1 MSTPAACPSIRP
13 GHARVE
19 AVGRR
24 PVILVDLPPNLAFA
38 GFSAAGIVL
47 GLVFLVRG
55 FGAYRAA
62 GRITG
67 TSVSRISSMAV
78 GEVLVSGTAEP
89 IELTL
94 ISPLQSIP
102 CIYYRSRITEA
113 SDGDG
118 RDVFEEERAVGFRV
132 RDASGAVRVFP
143 SGARFDVPD
152 RYDESPS
159 AWGGGPI
166 GLMPRT
172 GSVFAPGPDDRESQ
186 IAALLTV
193 RAGGAALVGKSG
205 VPLAT
210 TSGRNHYREARIEA
224 GDPVTVV
231 GRVLPFADLDDPAD
245 ANLAA
250 GSGIEASDPEIAAD
264 LAEARAAG
272 LLAATPGEAR
282 GNAAIEGFGI
292 GRPVRAPELHPAAN
306 LPPPPDPVLA
316 ARAAAAFAIAPD
328 ALILA
333 TAEDLP
339 LLISLGAPTQ
349 VAARQQWQFVLGLG
363 GATLAIASAMA
374 LAVVLQ
380 GGLR

>member
-1 MSTPAACPSIRP
+1 MIP
-13 GHARVE
+13 
-19 AVGRR
+19 
-24 PVILVDLPPNLAFA
+24 VDLPPNVAFA
-38 GFSAAGIVL
+38 GFAAAGIVL
-47 GLVFLVRG
+47 GIVVLVRG
-55 FGAYRAA
+55 FGGYLAA
-62 GRITG
+62 GRISG
-67 TSVSRISSMAV
+67 TSASRIATMAV
-78 GEVLVSGTAEP
+78 GEVLVTGAVEA

-94 ISPLQSIP
+94 VSPLQSIP
-102 CIYYRSRITEA
+102 CIYFRSRVTEA
-113 SDGDG
+113 GDGDG
-118 RDVFEEERAVGFRV
+118 RDLFREERAVGFRV

-152 RYDESPS
+152 RYDESPDM
-159 AWGGGPI
+159 WGGGPI

-193 RAGGAALVGKSG
+193 RAAGDVALRHPNGL
-205 VPLAT
+205 PLST
-210 TSGRNHYREARIEA
+210 GSKNHYREARIEA

-231 GRVLPFADLDDPAD
+231 GQVLPFADLSDPAG
-245 ANLAA
+245 ANLLD
-250 GSGIEASDPEIAAD
+250 GSGVEAGDPEIAAD

-272 LLAATPGEAR
+272 LLAATPAEAW

-292 GRPVRAPELHPAAN
+292 GRPVRPPELDSAAN
-306 LPPPPDPVLA
+306 PPPPPDPALA

-333 TAEDLP
+333 ASEDVP

-363 GATLAIASAMA
+363 GGALAITSAMA
-374 LAVVLQ
+374 LAIMLQ

>member
-1 MSTPAACPSIRP
+1 MID
-13 GHARVE
+13 G
-19 AVGRR
+19 
-24 PVILVDLPPNLAFA
+24 DLPSSVALTAFA
-38 GFSAAGIVL
+38 VAGIVL
-47 GLVFLVRG
+47 GLALLVRG

-62 GRITG
+62 GRISG

-78 GEVLVSGTAEP
+78 GEVLVSGVAEP

-94 ISPLQSIP
+94 ISPLQSVP
-102 CIYYRSRITEA
+102 CVYYRSQITEA
-113 SDGDG
+113 SDADG
-118 RDVFEEERAVGFRV
+118 RDVFREERAVGFRV

-152 RYDESPS
+152 RYDESPT
-159 AWGGGPI
+159 AWSGGPI
-166 GLMPRT
+166 GLRPRT
-172 GSVFAPGPDDRESQ
+172 GSAFAPGPEDRETQ

-193 RAGGAALVGKSG
+193 RAPGSG
-205 VPLAT
+205 SLLDRSGLPLAS
-210 TSGRNHYREARIEA
+210 TSGRNQYREARIEA

-245 ANLAA
+245 ANLAD

-272 LLAATPGEAR
+272 LLAATPAEAW

-292 GRPVRAPELHPAAN
+292 GRPIRTPELDPAAN
-306 LPPPPDPVLA
+306 LPPPPDPALA
-316 ARAAAAFAIAPD
+316 ARAAAAFSIAPD

-349 VAARQQWQFVLGLG
+349 VTARHQWQFVLGLG
-363 GATLAIASAMA
+363 GAALAIASAMA
-374 LAVVLQ
+374 LAVMLQ